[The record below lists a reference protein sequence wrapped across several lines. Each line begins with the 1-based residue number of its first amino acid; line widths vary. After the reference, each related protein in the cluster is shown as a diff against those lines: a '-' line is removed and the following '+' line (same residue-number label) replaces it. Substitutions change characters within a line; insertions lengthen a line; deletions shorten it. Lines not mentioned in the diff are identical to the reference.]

1 MFLPFFSADLHL
13 PSLDFVD
20 TCDGNNCF
28 SVIDSYS
35 SSNTNGFT
43 VYDTTSPTYT
53 GSDAVHETTSLNQT
67 YGWGCESGDAYGS
80 GTSFDSGVGTNQS
93 DADIYPYNAVADKTS
108 MLSSSYTD
116 SAGNV
121 YTGNNGFTVTDS
133 YTCGSGDCG
142 GFSISDVYGNTAS
155 SSAVQQLHEV
165 TNNNTSMLSSS
176 YTDSAGNVYTG
187 NNGFTVTDSYT
198 CGSGDC
204 GGFSVGD
211 VYGNTASSSAVQQL
225 HEVTNNNTSMLS
237 CSEFTHCESTDAAG
251 NVYDGSNGFT
261 VTDSYSCGSG
271 DCGGFSVSD
280 VYGNTASSS
289 AVQQLHEVNAPQT
302 QLAAPIAVSG
312 VEVPKPQAKPVRPSP
327 GHLLFCGHAL
337 AFGAVSATM
346 QLINGEKKD
355 WRATFESESSKA
367 ANAITPVGGYVLQTH
382 VFGKEVS
389 A

>member
-204 GGFSVGD
+204 GGFSV
-211 VYGNTASSSAVQQL
+211 
-225 HEVTNNNTSMLS
+225 
-237 CSEFTHCESTDAAG
+237 
-251 NVYDGSNGFT
+251 
-261 VTDSYSCGSG
+261 
-271 DCGGFSVSD
+271 SD